1 MINSFKLMNLEVK
14 IILLGILLINI
25 STFMLTPFLALYMN
39 TKDFPATQI
48 GIVLTSGLI
57 FQQGLNF
64 FGGLFGDRFGY
75 KKIMLIGII
84 IRILGYVLFIY
95 SNTLL
100 MLVLASSFVGIGGA
114 LITPSTKA
122 SLATTE
128 EDLRGKA
135 FALRSVAVNI
145 GAALGPILGAVL
157 YKVSFV
163 VVFFS
168 AVFTHFV
175 LMILVITF
183 LKNFQGVNSNN
194 IFYDFKNIIFDS
206 RLVKLTAI
214 SSLFWIVYAQL
225 TISIPLYLKDFLHAG
240 ALSGTL
246 FTING
251 LLVICLQFHM
261 ISFFEKKFS
270 QKFILFYGMMFISMG
285 FILLG
290 LISSIVGVYLFI
302 LLFTLGEILIGP
314 TIDNMA
320 STLATNK
327 NKTGGYLGF
336 VSLGWAI
343 GGSLG
348 NLIGGNIYHIFL
360 KNNDFWLLW
369 LSYALLSVV
378 AAIMFK
384 NLRVRNKINKIAQNI
399 EI

>member
-25 STFMLTPFLALYMN
+25 STFMLTPFLALYMS

-48 GIVLTSGLI
+48 GIVLTSSLI
-57 FQQGLNF
+57 FQQGLTF

-75 KKIMLIGII
+75 KKIMLIGIV
-84 IRILGYVLFIY
+84 IRILGYVLFVY

-100 MLVLASSFVGIGGA
+100 TLVLASSFVGIGGA

-145 GAALGPILGAVL
+145 GAALGPIFGVVL
-157 YKVSFV
+157 YKVSFI
-163 VVFFS
+163 VVFFF
-168 AVFTHFV
+168 AVFTHFI
-175 LMILVITF
+175 LLILVVTF
-183 LKNFQGVNSNN
+183 LKKFQGVNDNN

-225 TISIPLYLKDFLHAG
+225 TMSIPLYLKDFLHAE

-251 LLVICLQFHM
+251 LLVICLQFHL

-270 QKFILFYGMMFISMG
+270 QKFILFYGMVFISMG
-285 FILLG
+285 FVLLS
-290 LISSIVGVYLFI
+290 LISSLVGVYLFI
-302 LLFTLGEILIGP
+302 LLFTLGEILISP

-320 STLATNK
+320 SSLSTNR

-348 NLIGGNIYHIFL
+348 NLIGGNIYHIFF

-369 LSYALLSVV
+369 LCYALLSLV

-384 NLRVRNKINKIAQNI
+384 NLRVKNKINKITQNV
-399 EI
+399 ET